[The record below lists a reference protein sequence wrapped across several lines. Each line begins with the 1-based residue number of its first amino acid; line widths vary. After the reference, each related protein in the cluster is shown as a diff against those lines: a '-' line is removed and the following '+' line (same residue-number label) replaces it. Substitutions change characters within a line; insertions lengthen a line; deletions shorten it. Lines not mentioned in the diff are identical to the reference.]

1 MSWRSVHL
9 PLRRFVLLGV
19 SLGLLAA
26 PAAWGQGGEPRTFA
40 IRGAKV
46 VPVSSAP
53 IENAT
58 VVVSRGIITAVGTN
72 VNVPPDAWVI
82 DGKGLTVYPGLIDG
96 FTDVGVASATTPAPA
111 ADIGA
116 RPQPALS
123 RGPEDRPATTP
134 WRIAADEVNPAD
146 PRVETWRAAGFT
158 TVIAAPKG
166 GMFPGQ
172 ASVLDLGGERPGD
185 LVVKSPVAIPVSLQ
199 APGGFR
205 SFPGSVMGG
214 IAYVRQVWLDTKWD
228 VQAEAAYENHPR
240 GVERPKY
247 DRSDAALAAAFS
259 KLAVVLIPGNTSL
272 QIRRSLRLIDEWKLP
287 AVLYGA
293 QMSYD
298 AAPEI
303 AANRRLSVLVDLKWP
318 EAEKDSDPEVV
329 PSLRTLRFRDRA
341 PSSPAAL
348 AKAGV
353 KFAFYSGGIT
363 APKEILPAV
372 KKSIDAG
379 LSPDAALRALTLS
392 PAEMFGVAETLGSI
406 ENGKIANLVVTDGD
420 LFDKK
425 TKVKIVFVDGRKYE
439 VRETLRPSEP
449 PKGDLSGKWKLSFT
463 TPQGQ
468 EEATADLS
476 MQPDGTLTGSVTSD
490 HGTGSV
496 FSGWVSAEKFR
507 FTINI
512 SIEGSSSDVV
522 FTGTFEGTSMKGS
535 IQAAGYNLEFTG
547 TKPSRMAAV
556 QAGGAQ

>member
-1 MSWRSVHL
+1 MSWRSVQ
-9 PLRRFVLLGV
+9 LRLRAFVLLGAG
-19 SLGLLAA
+19 LGLLAT
-26 PAAWGQGGEPRTFA
+26 PAGWAQGGEPRTFA

-53 IENAT
+53 LENAT

-72 VNVPPDAWVI
+72 VAIPPDAWVI
-82 DGKGLTVYPGLIDG
+82 EGKGLTVYPGLIDG
-96 FTDVGVASATTPAPA
+96 FTDVAVAAAAPAPTA
-111 ADIGA
+111 GDGGT
-116 RPQPALS
+116 RQQPAIS

-134 WRIAADEVNPAD
+134 WRNAADEVNPAD
-146 PRVETWRAAGFT
+146 PRVETWRSAGFT
-158 TVIAAPKG
+158 TVVATPKG

-172 ASVLDLGGERPGD
+172 AAVLDLGGERAGD
-185 LVVKSPVAIPVSLQ
+185 LVVKSPVAVPVSLQ

-205 SFPGSVMGG
+205 NFPGSQMGS
-214 IAYVRQVWLDTKWD
+214 IAYVRQVWLDTNWET
-228 VQAEAAYENHPR
+228 QAEAIYEKNPR

-247 DRSDAALAAAFS
+247 DRSEAALAEALS
-259 KLAVVLIPGNTSL
+259 KHAVVLLPGNTSL
-272 QIRRSLRLIDEWKLP
+272 QIRRALRLAEEWKLN

-293 QMSYD
+293 QMGYEV
-298 AAPEI
+298 APEI
-303 AANRRLSVLVDLKWP
+303 AAKKMPVLVDLKWP
-318 EAEKDSDPEVV
+318 EADKDADPEAT

-348 AKAGV
+348 GKSGV
-353 KFAFYSGGIT
+353 KFAFYSEGIT
-363 APKEILPAV
+363 APKDILPAV

-379 LSPDAALRALTLS
+379 LSSEAALRALTLS
-392 PAEMFGVAETLGSI
+392 PAEIFGVAETLGSI

-439 VRETLRPSEP
+439 VREILRPSEP
-449 PKGDLSGKWKLSFT
+449 PKGDMTGKWKLSFT

-468 EEATADLS
+468 EEATADLT
-476 MQPDGTLTGSVTSD
+476 MQPDGTLTGSVASD
-490 HGTGSV
+490 RGTGSV
-496 FSGWVSAEKFR
+496 FSGWVSGEKFS

-512 SIEGSSSDVV
+512 SIEGSSGDVV

-535 IQAAGYNLEFTG
+535 IQAMGYTFEFSG
-547 TKPSRMAAV
+547 TKPTRMAAV

>member
-1 MSWRSVHL
+1 MRWRSVQL
-9 PLRRFVLLGV
+9 RLRRYVLLGV

-26 PAAWGQGGEPRTFA
+26 PAARGQGGEPRTFA

-53 IENAT
+53 LENAT
-58 VVVSRGIITAVGTN
+58 VVVTRGIVTAVGTN
-72 VNVPPDAWVI
+72 VAIPPDAWVI
-82 DGKGLTVYPGLIDG
+82 DGKGLIVYPGLMDG
-96 FTDVGVASATTPAPA
+96 FTDIGIPAPTIPASVGDASA
-111 ADIGA
+111 
-116 RPQPALS
+116 RPPQQAVS
-123 RGPEDRPATTP
+123 RGPEDRPGSTP
-134 WRIAADEVNPAD
+134 WRSPADEVNPAD
-146 PRVETWRAAGFT
+146 PRVETWRSAGFT
-158 TVIAAPKG
+158 TVVAAPKG

-172 ASVLDLGGERPGD
+172 AAVLDLGGERAGD

-205 SFPGSVMGG
+205 SFPGSQMGT
-214 IAYVRQVWLDTKWD
+214 IAYVRQVWLDTNWD
-228 VQAEAAYENHPR
+228 IQAGAIYEKSPR

-247 DRSDAALAAAFS
+247 DRSDAALASALS
-259 KLAVVLIPGNTSL
+259 KHAVVLIPGNTSL
-272 QIRRSLRLIDEWKLP
+272 QIRRSLRLIEEWKLN

-293 QMSYD
+293 QMSYEV
-298 AAPEI
+298 APEV
-303 AANRRLSVLVDLKWP
+303 AARKLPVLVDLKWP
-318 EAEKDSDPEVV
+318 EGEKDSDPDVT

-341 PSSPAAL
+341 PSSPVAL

-353 KFAFYSGGIT
+353 KFALYSGGIT
-363 APKEILPAV
+363 AAKDILPAV

-392 PAEMFGVAETLGSI
+392 PAEIFGVSDTLGSI
-406 ENGKIANLVVTDGD
+406 ENGKIANLVITDGD

-490 HGTGSV
+490 HGSGSV
-496 FSGWVSAEKFR
+496 FSGWVSGEKFS
-507 FTINI
+507 FKINI

-547 TKPSRMAAV
+547 TKPSRIAAI

>member
-9 PLRRFVLLGV
+9 PLRRIVLLGV

-26 PAAWGQGGEPRTFA
+26 PAAWGQGGEPRIFA

-72 VNVPPDAWVI
+72 VNIPQDAWLI

-96 FTDVGVASATTPAPA
+96 FTDIGLAAATTPAPA
-111 ADIGA
+111 GDSSA
-116 RPQPALS
+116 RPQTAVS

-134 WRIAADEVNPAD
+134 WRNAADEVNPVD
-146 PRVETWRAAGFT
+146 PRVESWRAAGFT

-172 ASVLDLGGERPGD
+172 AAVLDLGGERAGD

-214 IAYVRQVWLDTKWD
+214 IAYVRQVWLDTAWD
-228 VQAEAAYENHPR
+228 RQAEAAYEKNPR

-247 DRSDAALAAAFS
+247 DRSDAALAAALS
-259 KLAVVLIPGNTSL
+259 KHTVVLIPGNTSL
-272 QIRRSLRLIDEWKLP
+272 QIRRSLRLVEEWKIN

-293 QMSYD
+293 QMSYEV
-298 AAPEI
+298 APDI
-303 AANRRLSVLVDLKWP
+303 AARKLPVLVDLKWP
-318 EAEKDSDPEVV
+318 EAEKDGDPEAA

-353 KFAFYSGGIT
+353 KFAFYAGNIT

-379 LSPDAALRALTLS
+379 LSPEAALRALTLS
-392 PAEMFGVAETLGSI
+392 PAEMFGVADTLGSI
-406 ENGKIANLVVTDGD
+406 ENGKIANLVVADGD

-449 PKGDLSGKWKLSFT
+449 PKGDLSGQWRLSFT

-468 EEATADLS
+468 EQATADLS
-476 MQPDGTLTGSVTSD
+476 MQPDGTLTGNVVSD
-490 HGTGSV
+490 HGTGGI
-496 FSGWVSAEKFR
+496 FSGWVSGEKFR
-507 FTINI
+507 FVINI

-522 FTGTFEGTSMKGS
+522 FTGTFEGTSMKGL

-547 TKPSRMAAV
+547 TKPARIAAV

>member
-1 MSWRSVHL
+1 MGRRSVQPRL
-9 PLRRFVLLGV
+9 WAFVLLGV
-19 SLGLLAA
+19 WTGFLAA
-26 PAAWGQGGEPRTFA
+26 RTAWGQGGEPRTFA

-53 IENAT
+53 LENAT

-72 VNVPPDAWVI
+72 ITIPPDAWVI

-96 FTDVGVASATTPAPA
+96 FTDVGVAAASSTAPSGDA
-111 ADIGA
+111 GA
-116 RPQPALS
+116 RQQPAIS

-134 WRIAADEVNPAD
+134 WRNAADDVNPAD
-146 PRVETWRAAGFT
+146 PRVESWRMAGFT

-172 ASVLDLGGERPGD
+172 AAVLDLGGERAGD
-185 LVVKSPVAIPVSLQ
+185 FVVKAPVAVPVSLQ

-214 IAYVRQVWLDTKWD
+214 IAYVRQVWLDTNWD
-228 VQAEAAYENHPR
+228 IQANAIYEKNLR

-247 DRSDAALAAAFS
+247 DRSDAALAAALG
-259 KLAVVLIPGNTSL
+259 KHAVVLLPGNTSL
-272 QIRRSLRLIDEWKLP
+272 QIRRALRLTEEWKLN

-293 QMSYD
+293 QMGYD
-298 AAPEI
+298 VAPEI
-303 AANRRLSVLVDLKWP
+303 VARKMPVLVDLKWP
-318 EAEKDSDPEVV
+318 EAEKDSDPEAT

-348 AKAGV
+348 NKAGV
-353 KFAFYSGGIT
+353 KFAFYSGGIS
-363 APKEILPAV
+363 APKDLLPAV

-379 LSPDAALRALTLS
+379 LSPESALRALTLS
-392 PAEMFGVAETLGSI
+392 PAEIFGVADTLGSI

-425 TKVKIVFVDGRKYE
+425 TRVKLVFVDGRKYE
-439 VRETLRPSEP
+439 VREVLRPTEP
-449 PKGDLSGKWKLSFT
+449 PKGDLTGKWKLSFT

-476 MQPDGTLTGSVTSD
+476 MQTDGTLTGSVTSD
-490 HGTGSV
+490 RGTGTL
-496 FSGWVSAEKFR
+496 FSGWVSGEKFS

-512 SIEGSSSDVV
+512 AIEGSSSDVV

-535 IQAAGYNLEFTG
+535 IQAMGSTFEFSG
-547 TKPSRMAAV
+547 TKPTRMAA